1 MNIIMI
7 PVQKYSKM
15 MDVQSEFEERVNR
28 IPVHGLGLSV
38 DVYTPDLFD
47 LAETLSNQGVE
58 VDYFEIFQASLTA
71 LRSVK
76 HRLPDRRLAYHGE
89 GLWITQPEFSD
100 EQRHKDTIAEVSD
113 QLHALNSAWLN
124 IECATKQ
131 MSGYSFGTYLPPLHT
146 ELGARMAAKNLREG
160 QQLIDHDFRALGVPA
175 PLLLVEM
182 PPLTYLAY
190 GSHSIPSFYERITRE
205 AACGLVLD
213 IGHLWTVYRYTAA
226 WRGRSLDQFTEQFL
240 AAFPLERVVEI
251 HVAGLGNHTAQMGAH
266 RPADD
271 KSGIP
276 RWIDAHGEPIPSL
289 LFDMLQQVLE
299 SERLINLKGVALE
312 VDTKPIPEI
321 VSEFRWF
328 RNRFGPSFARRL
340 QFSTSENL
348 LRPMT
353 GQKAVNHFE
362 PVTDGEKTRLVHEY
376 QRYALVMT
384 GQLEPSVLRQRADTE
399 INVEDLAY
407 YRRVYLP
414 NEILHWGGELVDMFP
429 HTNRLLNDAGVP
441 PMDFV
446 TFWFNRP
453 RTHRTPYDF
462 FLLKIEYF
470 LEFVSTTLPA
480 AFPMASC
487 EADAL
492 RAGYDAANQR
502 MNVTETI

>member
-1 MNIIMI
+1 MFPI
-7 PVQKYSKM
+7 QKYSKM
-15 MDVQSEFEERVNR
+15 VDVQSEFEERVNR
-28 IPVHGLGLSV
+28 IPIHGLGLSV

-47 LAETLSNQGVE
+47 LAETLSGRGVE
-58 VDYFEIFQASLTA
+58 VDYFEIFQASLAA

-76 HRLPDRRLAYHGE
+76 LRLPDRRLAYHGE
-89 GLWITQPEFSD
+89 GLWVTQPEFCD
-100 EQRHKDTIAEVSD
+100 EQRHRNAIAEVSA

-131 MSGYSFGTYLPPLHT
+131 MSGYSFGTYLPPLYT
-146 ELGARMAAKNLREG
+146 ELGARMAAENLRQG
-160 QQLIDHDFRALGVPA
+160 QQLIDQDFQARDVPP

-182 PPLTYLAY
+182 PPLTYFAY
-190 GSHSIPSFYERITRE
+190 GAHSIPGFYERITRE

-226 WRGRSLDQFTEQFL
+226 WRRRSLDQFTEQFL

-251 HVAGLGNHTAQMGAH
+251 HVAGLGNHTAQIGA
-266 RPADD
+266 PASDR
-271 KSGIP
+271 SGIP
-276 RWIDAHGEPIPSL
+276 RWIDAHGEPIPSV

-321 VSEFRWF
+321 VSEFRLF
-328 RNRFGPSFARRL
+328 RNRFGPSFARSL
-340 QFSTSENL
+340 QFATSQNL
-348 LRPMT
+348 LNPMT
-353 GQKAVNHFE
+353 GQKAVNHIE
-362 PVTDGEKTRLVHEY
+362 RVTDSEKRRLFHEY

-384 GQLEPSVLRQRADTE
+384 GQLEPSVLCQWEDTE
-399 INVEDLAY
+399 FNVADLAY

-429 HTNRLLNDAGVP
+429 HTNRLLNDASVP
-441 PMDFV
+441 PMEFV

-470 LEFVSTTLPA
+470 LEFVSTMLPA
-480 AFPMASC
+480 AFPMASR

-502 MNVTETI
+502 MNVTATIR

>member
-1 MNIIMI
+1 MI
-7 PVQKYSKM
+7 SVQKYSKM
-15 MDVQSEFEERVNR
+15 VDVQSEFEERINR

-47 LAETLSNQGVE
+47 LAETLSSEGVE
-58 VDYFEIFQASLTA
+58 VDYFEIFHASLTA
-71 LRSVK
+71 LRCVK
-76 HRLPDRRLAYHGE
+76 SRLTDRRLAYHGE
-89 GLWITQPEFSD
+89 GLWITQPEFSA
-100 EQRHKDTIAEVSD
+100 EQRHRNAVAEVSV
-113 QLHALNSAWLN
+113 QLHTLNSAWLN

-131 MSGYSFGTYLPPLHT
+131 MSGYSFGTYLPPLHVG
-146 ELGARMAAKNLREG
+146 LGARMAAENLREA
-160 QQLIDHDFRALGVPA
+160 QQLIDHNFRMLGAPA

-182 PPLTYLAY
+182 PPLTYFAH
-190 GSHSIPSFYERITRE
+190 GSHSIPSFYERIARE

-226 WRGRSLDQFTEQFL
+226 WRRRSLDQFTEDFL

-251 HVAGLGNHTAQMGAH
+251 HVAGLGNHTAQIGAQ

-276 RWIDAHGEPIPSL
+276 CWIDAHGEPIPSF

-312 VDTKPIPEI
+312 VDTKQIPEI
-321 VSEFRWF
+321 VSEFRLF
-328 RNRFGPSFARRL
+328 RNRFGPSFARCL
-340 QFSTSENL
+340 KFSASEYL
-348 LRPMT
+348 LSPMT
-353 GQKAVNHFE
+353 GQNAGDYLE
-362 PVTDGEKTRLVHEY
+362 PVTDGEKTRLFREY
-376 QRYALVMT
+376 QQYALVMA
-384 GQLEPSVLRQRADTE
+384 GQLEPSVLRQWADTE

-407 YRRVYLP
+407 YRLVYLP

-429 HTNRLLNDAGVP
+429 HTNRLLNDAGVR

-446 TFWFNRP
+446 TFWFDRP

-470 LEFVSTTLPA
+470 LEFVSATLPA
-480 AFPMASC
+480 AFPSASC

-502 MNVTETI
+502 MSDTEIV